1 MKRLFSLLLT
11 ASLLLS
17 LIVPTFA
24 ADPVAPTESDKPAAP
39 DGIVFVDVERGDWY
53 HDAVMHAVNSGLFS
67 GVSDDRFAPDAKM
80 NRAMMV
86 TVLAALEFG
95 EAGAPKTNSN
105 FTDLTADWYKN
116 AAGWAAAN
124 KITSGVDDD
133 KFGPEL
139 ELTRE
144 QVAAFLYAFAAYK
157 GLDVTP
163 RTDISAY
170 RDSSEISA
178 WAYPAMQWAC
188 SVGLLNGTPDG
199 LLLSTTA
206 ANRAQTAVILTS
218 FSKLIGG

>member
-11 ASLLLS
+11 AALS
-17 LIVPTFA
+17 LSLTAPAFA
-24 ADPVAPTESDKPAAP
+24 ATTFP
-39 DGIVFVDVERGDWY
+39 DVTADAWY
-53 HDAVMHAVNSGLFS
+53 HDAVVSSVENKLFS
-67 GVSDDRFAPDAKM
+67 GLSDGSFAPDMKM

-95 EAGAPKTNSN
+95 ETGAPKTDSN

-116 AAGWAAAN
+116 AAAWAAAN
-124 KITSGVDDD
+124 KITSGVDDG

-157 GLDVTP
+157 GLDVSP
-163 RTDISAY
+163 RADISTY
-170 RDSSEISA
+170 RDASEVSA

-199 LLLSTTA
+199 RLLSTTA
-206 ANRAQTAVILTS
+206 ATRAQTAVILDS
-218 FSKLIGG
+218 FRKLIGG

>member
-11 ASLLLS
+11 AALS
-17 LIVPTFA
+17 LSLTVPAFA
-24 ADPVAPTESDKPAAP
+24 ATTFHDVAADA
-39 DGIVFVDVERGDWY
+39 WY
-53 HDAVMHAVNSGLFS
+53 HDAVISAVESELFS
-67 GVSDDRFAPDAKM
+67 GLSDGSFAPDMKM

-163 RTDISAY
+163 RADISAY